1 MPPTFPF
8 PRIVVLSGNPRPA
21 SRTRTVAR
29 TVAERIARECAA
41 GRGGHAAVPRPAA
54 AGVENIDL
62 ALIAQYLFADTN
74 GLVAAALASIRA
86 ADVLVVAT
94 PVYKGSY
101 TGLLKAFLDLLPAGG
116 LTGVIAVPV
125 IVAGAPAHQAVAEL
139 HLRPLLA
146 ELGAT
151 VPTPAFSIV
160 EAQLPA
166 LDTQVDDWA
175 AANGRLVQAAAA
187 LVTEARVS
195 EAAVSEAEFAR

>member
-1 MPPTFPF
+1 M
-8 PRIVVLSGNPRPA
+8 
-21 SRTRTVAR
+21 
-29 TVAERIARECAA
+29 
-41 GRGGHAAVPRPAA
+41 PRPAA
-54 AGVENIDL
+54 AGVENAAGFENIDL

-94 PVYKGSY
+94 PVYKSSY

-151 VPTPAFSIV
+151 VPTSAFSIV

-175 AANGRLVQAAAA
+175 AANGRLLQAAAA
-187 LVTEARVS
+187 LVIEARVS
-195 EAAVSEAEFAR
+195 EAAVSEAELAR